1 MANYQNEITKFYQNI
16 LGRAPDPGGLK
27 FYTDYAKG
35 GGSLETI
42 RSTLLTS
49 PEAIARRHNQL
60 YASRPA
66 SKPASSGS
74 RNLGTRSQLSALSSS
89 FTEAA
94 AKQAEQMAKFQ
105 EAQEERMREFQQ
117 QTIAAQ
123 ARAAAPQQTAQVLGA
138 GASASG
144 LRRAG
149 SGGKFSR
156 PELQIKSV
164 NI

>member
-16 LGRAPDPGGLK
+16 LGRAPDPGGLEH
-27 FYTDYAKG
+27 YTSFAKG

-42 RSTLLTS
+42 RSTILNS
-49 PEAIARRHNQL
+49 PEAIARRHNQMTG
-60 YASRPA
+60 SRPA
-66 SKPASSGS
+66 SKPASSSSSSSGG
-74 RNLGTRSQLSALSSS
+74 LSQLSGLTAS
-89 FTEAA
+89 FKEAA
-94 AKQAEQMAKFQ
+94 ARQAEQMAKFQ
-105 EAQEERMREFQQ
+105 ETQEARMREFQQ

-123 ARAAAPQQTAQVLGA
+123 ARASAPQQTAQVLG
-138 GASASG
+138 GKGSASD

-149 SGGKFSR
+149 SGGRFSR

>member
-42 RSTLLTS
+42 KSTLLTS

-74 RNLGTRSQLSALSSS
+74 KSLGQLSTLASS